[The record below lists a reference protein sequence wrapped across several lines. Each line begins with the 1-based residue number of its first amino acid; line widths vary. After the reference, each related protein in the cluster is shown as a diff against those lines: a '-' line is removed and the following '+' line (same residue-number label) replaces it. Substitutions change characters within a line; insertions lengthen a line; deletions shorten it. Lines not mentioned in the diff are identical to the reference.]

1 LISTIIVCAVYV
13 SAQLLANIAS
23 LQIVLFAGLS
33 FDAGTFIYPITF
45 TLRDL
50 AHKVLG
56 LKGVRVLIFT
66 AVAINLFMSLFFWF
80 VSILQPDTAAGSSE
94 IWGKVLSPV
103 WRITIA
109 SVLSQLVSELVDTEV
124 YRVWVDRITKR
135 YQWMRVLVSNSI
147 SVPLDSLTFS
157 FLIMRSRLLAM
168 VAKPLFSAVSLT
180 SSIMAENPAIAAL
193 CAIPLPIVPAPMT
206 PITLISLILIVNT
219 PGGLNSV

>member
-1 LISTIIVCAVYV
+1 MISTIIVCAVYV
-13 SAQLLANIAS
+13 SAQLLSNIAS

-56 LKGVRVLIFT
+56 LKGVRVLIVT

-80 VSILQPDTAAGSSE
+80 VSTLQPDTAAGSSDV
-94 IWGKVLSPV
+94 WGKVLSPV

-109 SVLSQLVSELVDTEV
+109 SVLSQLVAELVDTEV
-124 YRVWVDRITKR
+124 YRVWVDRITRR

-157 FLIMRSRLLAM
+157 FMAFYGTMPIESVWGIFWANVIIKMLIT
-168 VAKPLFSAVSLT
+168 F
-180 SSIMAENPAIAAL
+180 
-193 CAIPLPIVPAPMT
+193 
-206 PITLISLILIVNT
+206 ISLPFIYFVKEKSNA
-219 PGGLNSV
+219 

>member
-1 LISTIIVCAVYV
+1 LISTIIVCAIYV
-13 SAQLLANIAS
+13 SAQLLSNIAS

-56 LKGVRVLIFT
+56 LKGVRVLIIT

-80 VSILQPDTAAGSSE
+80 VSTLRPDTTAGSSE

-109 SVLSQLVSELVDTEV
+109 SVFSQLVSELADTEV
-124 YRVWVDRITKR
+124 YRFWVDRITTKF
-135 YQWMRVLVSNSI
+135 QWMRVLVSNSV
-147 SVPLDSLTFS
+147 SVPLDSFTFS
-157 FLIMRSRLLAM
+157 FMAFYGAM
-168 VAKPLFSAVSLT
+168 PVESVWGIFWANVIIKMLV
-180 SSIMAENPAIAAL
+180 
-193 CAIPLPIVPAPMT
+193 
-206 PITLISLILIVNT
+206 TLISLPFIYFVKEKGNA
-219 PGGLNSV
+219 

>member
-1 LISTIIVCAVYV
+1 MISTIIVCAIYV
-13 SAQLLANIAS
+13 SAQLLSNIAS

-56 LKGVRVLIFT
+56 LKGVRVLIIT

-80 VSILQPDTAAGSSE
+80 VSSLQPDAAAGSSE
-94 IWGKVLSPV
+94 IWGRVLSPV

-109 SVLSQLVSELVDTEV
+109 SVVSQLVSELVDTEV
-124 YRVWVDRITKR
+124 YRIWVDKITRR

-157 FLIMRSRLLAM
+157 F
-168 VAKPLFSAVSLT
+168 
-180 SSIMAENPAIAAL
+180 MAFYGTMPVDSVWGIFWANVIIKML
-193 CAIPLPIVPAPMT
+193 
-206 PITLISLILIVNT
+206 ITLISLPFIYLVKEKGNA
-219 PGGLNSV
+219 

>member
-1 LISTIIVCAVYV
+1 MISAIIVCAIYV

-56 LKGVRVLIFT
+56 LKGVRVLIVT
-66 AVAINLFMSLFFWF
+66 AVAINLFMAVFFWF
-80 VSILQPDTAAGSSE
+80 VSTLQPDAAAGSSE

-109 SVLSQLVSELVDTEV
+109 SILSQLIAELTDTEV
-124 YRVWVDRITKR
+124 YRVWVERITRR

-147 SVPLDSLTFS
+147 SVPLDSLAFS
-157 FLIMRSRLLAM
+157 FMAFYGTM
-168 VAKPLFSAVSLT
+168 PLESVWGIFWANVIIKMLVTVLSLPFIYFVKERT
-180 SSIMAENPAIAAL
+180 I
-193 CAIPLPIVPAPMT
+193 
-206 PITLISLILIVNT
+206 
-219 PGGLNSV
+219 G

>member
-1 LISTIIVCAVYV
+1 LISTIIVCAIYV
-13 SAQLLANIAS
+13 SAQLLSNIAS

-56 LKGVRVLIFT
+56 LKGVRVLIIT

-80 VSILQPDTAAGSSE
+80 VSSLQPDAAAGSSE
-94 IWGKVLSPV
+94 IWGRVLSPV

-109 SVLSQLVSELVDTEV
+109 SVVSQLVSELVDTEV
-124 YRVWVDRITKR
+124 YRIWVDKITRR

-157 FLIMRSRLLAM
+157 F
-168 VAKPLFSAVSLT
+168 
-180 SSIMAENPAIAAL
+180 MAFYGTMPVDSVWGIFWANVIIKML
-193 CAIPLPIVPAPMT
+193 
-206 PITLISLILIVNT
+206 ITLISLPFIYLVKEKGNA
-219 PGGLNSV
+219 

>member
-1 LISTIIVCAVYV
+1 M

-56 LKGVRVLIFT
+56 LKGVRVLIVT
-66 AVAINLFMSLFFWF
+66 AVAINLFMAVFFWF
-80 VSILQPDTAAGSSE
+80 VSTLQPDAAAGSSE

-109 SVLSQLVSELVDTEV
+109 SILSQLIAELTDTEV
-124 YRVWVDRITKR
+124 YRVWVERITRR

-147 SVPLDSLTFS
+147 SVPLDSLAFS
-157 FLIMRSRLLAM
+157 FMAFYGTM
-168 VAKPLFSAVSLT
+168 PLESVWGIFWANVIIKMLVTVLSLPFIYFVKERT
-180 SSIMAENPAIAAL
+180 I
-193 CAIPLPIVPAPMT
+193 
-206 PITLISLILIVNT
+206 
-219 PGGLNSV
+219 G

>member
-1 LISTIIVCAVYV
+1 MISTIIVCAIYV
-13 SAQLLANIAS
+13 SAQLLSNIAS
-23 LQIVLFAGLS
+23 LQIVVFAGLS

-56 LKGVRVLIFT
+56 IKGVRVLIVT

-80 VSILQPDTAAGSSE
+80 VSILQPDTAAGSSD

-109 SVLSQLVSELVDTEV
+109 SVLSQLISELADTEV
-124 YRVWVDRITKR
+124 YRMWVDRITIR

-147 SVPLDSLTFS
+147 SVPLDSFTFS
-157 FLIMRSRLLAM
+157 FLAFYGLM
-168 VAKPLFSAVSLT
+168 P
-180 SSIMAENPAIAAL
+180 IASVWGIFWANVIIKML
-193 CAIPLPIVPAPMT
+193 V
-206 PITLISLILIVNT
+206 TLISLPFIYLVKEKSN
-219 PGGLNSV
+219 G

>member
-1 LISTIIVCAVYV
+1 MISTIVVCAIYV
-13 SAQLLANIAS
+13 SAQLLSNIAS

-56 LKGVRVLIFT
+56 LKGVRVLIIT

-80 VSILQPDTAAGSSE
+80 VSTLKPDSMAGSSE

-109 SVLSQLVSELVDTEV
+109 SVLSQLVSEMADTEI
-124 YRVWVDRITKR
+124 YRLWVDRITKR
-135 YQWMRVLVSNSI
+135 YQWMRVLVSNSV

-157 FLIMRSRLLAM
+157 FMAFYGSM
-168 VAKPLFSAVSLT
+168 PLESVWGIFWANVIIKML
-180 SSIMAENPAIAAL
+180 
-193 CAIPLPIVPAPMT
+193 
-206 PITLISLILIVNT
+206 ITLISLPFIYFVKEKGNA
-219 PGGLNSV
+219 

>member
-13 SAQLLANIAS
+13 SAQLLSNIAS

-80 VSILQPDTAAGSSE
+80 VSTLQPDTAAGSTE

-135 YQWMRVLVSNSI
+135 YQWMRVLVSNSV

-157 FLIMRSRLLAM
+157 FMAFYGAM
-168 VAKPLFSAVSLT
+168 
-180 SSIMAENPAIAAL
+180 
-193 CAIPLPIVPAPMT
+193 PIESVWGIFWANVIIKML
-206 PITLISLILIVNT
+206 ITLVSMPFIYFVKEKGNA
-219 PGGLNSV
+219 

>member
-1 LISTIIVCAVYV
+1 LISTIIVCAIYV
-13 SAQLLANIAS
+13 SAQLLSNIAS

-56 LKGVRVLIFT
+56 LKGVRVLIIT

-80 VSILQPDTAAGSSE
+80 VSSLQPDAAAGSSE
-94 IWGKVLSPV
+94 IWGRVLSPV

-109 SVLSQLVSELVDTEV
+109 SVVSQLVSELVDTEV
-124 YRVWVDRITKR
+124 YRIWVDKITRR

-157 FLIMRSRLLAM
+157 F
-168 VAKPLFSAVSLT
+168 
-180 SSIMAENPAIAAL
+180 MAFYGTMPVDSVWGIFWANVIIKML
-193 CAIPLPIVPAPMT
+193 
-206 PITLISLILIVNT
+206 ITLISLPFIYFVKEKGNA
-219 PGGLNSV
+219 

>member
-1 LISTIIVCAVYV
+1 MISAIIVCAIYV

-56 LKGVRVLIFT
+56 LKGVRVLIVT
-66 AVAINLFMSLFFWF
+66 AVAINLIMAVFFWF
-80 VSILQPDTAAGSSE
+80 VSTLQPDAAAGSSE

-109 SVLSQLVSELVDTEV
+109 SILSQLIAELTDTEV
-124 YRVWVDRITKR
+124 YRVWVERITRR

-147 SVPLDSLTFS
+147 SVPLDSLAFS
-157 FLIMRSRLLAM
+157 FMAFYGTM
-168 VAKPLFSAVSLT
+168 PLESVWGIFWANVIIKMLVTVLSLPFIYFVKERT
-180 SSIMAENPAIAAL
+180 I
-193 CAIPLPIVPAPMT
+193 
-206 PITLISLILIVNT
+206 
-219 PGGLNSV
+219 G

>member
-1 LISTIIVCAVYV
+1 MISTIIVCAVYV
-13 SAQLLANIAS
+13 SAQLLSNIAS

-56 LKGVRVLIFT
+56 LKGVRVLIIT

-80 VSILQPDTAAGSSE
+80 VSTLQPDTAAGSSDV
-94 IWGKVLSPV
+94 WGKVLSPV

-109 SVLSQLVSELVDTEV
+109 SVLSQLVAELVDTEV
-124 YRVWVDRITKR
+124 YRVWVDRITRR

-157 FLIMRSRLLAM
+157 FMAFYGTMPIESVWGIFWANVIIKMLIT
-168 VAKPLFSAVSLT
+168 F
-180 SSIMAENPAIAAL
+180 
-193 CAIPLPIVPAPMT
+193 
-206 PITLISLILIVNT
+206 ISLPFIYFVKEKSNA
-219 PGGLNSV
+219 